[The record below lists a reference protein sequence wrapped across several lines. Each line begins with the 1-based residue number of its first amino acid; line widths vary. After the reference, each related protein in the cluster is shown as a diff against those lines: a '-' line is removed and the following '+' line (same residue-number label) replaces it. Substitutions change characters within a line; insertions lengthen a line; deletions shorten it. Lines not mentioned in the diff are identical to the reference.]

1 MFQKFQSKMAQ
12 QQTVINGTVVIWPAE
27 VQPQV
32 RIFVGYN
39 CDRCGYMFEIYCNAK
54 APYYKRFLISGG
66 SGDSKHGGCGS
77 FLREGQQH

>member
-1 MFQKFQSKMAQ
+1 MKTWNKFVQKFEIIMFQKFQSKMAQ
-12 QQTVINGTVVIWPAE
+12 QQAVINGTVVIWPAE

-32 RIFVGYN
+32 RIFDGYN

-66 SGDSKHGGCGS
+66 S
-77 FLREGQQH
+77 